1 MYGKYLKSTV
11 YTHNRFVHS
20 LCCGPSSTEGST
32 GSFTRGEG
40 HNEALDNLR
49 CRQDCSGS
57 YHKTE
62 ETYTR
67 YLRIVCA
74 K

>member
-1 MYGKYLKSTV
+1 MARQV
-11 YTHNRFVHS
+11 
-20 LCCGPSSTEGST
+20 STEGSS
-32 GSFTRGEG
+32 GFCTRGEG

-57 YHKTE
+57 CHKTE

-67 YLRIVCA
+67 YLKDGVC
-74 K
+74 KIGRYSSGNGINPPGSLLPL